1 MTNSSIKQQQLQ
13 QQQAGIYE
21 YILVRLAA
29 AYSIIIII
37 DQVQVLC
44 CKPAHGVHVTK
55 REEILTQSSSSSN
68 ASSTMHVHKT
78 DFSIAQTTLQ

>member
-37 DQVQVLC
+37 DQIQVLC
-44 CKPAHGVHVTK
+44 CEIDHGVYVTK
-55 REEILTQSSSSSN
+55 IGKSDNNTQSSSSANSAIRGGN
-68 ASSTMHVHKT
+68 SFVSDGKSAK
-78 DFSIAQTTLQ
+78 